1 MCEGATEAGKKM
13 TRQDLRD
20 QYLNIL
26 QGWEEFLVAAAGS
39 GKTQDYGIL
48 GRTLERVFTS
58 ILGKTRPIG
67 NVFLALPKKV

>member
-26 QGWEEFLVAAAGS
+26 QGWEEFLVPPAVVEKLKIMEYWGEHS
-39 GKTQDYGIL
+39 KGFLPQYWEKL
-48 GRTLERVFTS
+48 GL
-58 ILGKTRPIG
+58 
-67 NVFLALPKKV
+67 